1 MWANLVK
8 RFDLRRLWTDDAPE
22 YADLDLALA
31 DGLVLIPTLRPDV
44 IERYERTTGDLE
56 LDIPRP
62 RLVALDLAENNAS
75 GRTPRN
81 SASRSGGSSR
91 AAQDD
96 RAFVDFEAEQPNLV
110 AQGPLKPVGQLVAAG
125 CPDDAGELGDRVGG
139 HGDTG
144 EHHAAS
150 IRVDQRPVRAGRC
163 QHFPSYDPTIAVH

>member
-62 RLVALDLAENNAS
+62 GVVALDLAETMHPAE
-75 GRTPRN
+75 R
-81 SASRSGGSSR
+81 R
-91 AAQDD
+91 AT
-96 RAFVDFEAEQPNLV
+96 RRVR
-110 AQGPLKPVGQLVAAG
+110 PVGRRA
-125 CPDDAGELGDRVGG
+125 
-139 HGDTG
+139 
-144 EHHAAS
+144 
-150 IRVDQRPVRAGRC
+150 RPG
-163 QHFPSYDPTIAVH
+163 

>member
-62 RLVALDLAENNAS
+62 RLVALDLAEN
-75 GRTPRN
+75 
-81 SASRSGGSSR
+81 SSTS
-91 AAQDD
+91 
-96 RAFVDFEAEQPNLV
+96 FPPWGTL
-110 AQGPLKPVGQLVAAG
+110 
-125 CPDDAGELGDRVGG
+125 
-139 HGDTG
+139 
-144 EHHAAS
+144 AAS
-150 IRVDQRPVRAGRC
+150 EINRGAGP
-163 QHFPSYDPTIAVH
+163 HLGVTWTSTPKTSHG